1 MDSEWIVF
9 IIFLYIMGDYDLSII
24 SEEAKN
30 LAGINDRFENESVLV
45 QSIRYDFWLRFTAL
59 LKHRD
64 DAWRSEA
71 GRNFS
76 LAITHLEDACI
87 RFVKGVY
94 SVAN

>member
-1 MDSEWIVF
+1 MF
-9 IIFLYIMGDYDLSII
+9 YYFLIYMINYDLNLI

-30 LAGINDRFENESVLV
+30 LCWINERFENESVLV
-45 QSIRYDFWLRFTAL
+45 QSIRYDFWLKFTAL

-76 LAITHLEDACI
+76 LAITHLEDACM
-87 RFVKGVY
+87 RFIKGIY
-94 SVAN
+94 SIK

>member
-1 MDSEWIVF
+1 MSES
-9 IIFLYIMGDYDLSII
+9 YDLNLI

-30 LAGINDRFENESVLV
+30 LAWINERFENESVLV
-45 QSIRYDFWLRFTAL
+45 QSIRYDFWLKFTAL

-76 LAITHLEDACI
+76 LAITHLEDACM
-87 RFVKGVY
+87 RFIKWIY
-94 SVAN
+94 SVGK